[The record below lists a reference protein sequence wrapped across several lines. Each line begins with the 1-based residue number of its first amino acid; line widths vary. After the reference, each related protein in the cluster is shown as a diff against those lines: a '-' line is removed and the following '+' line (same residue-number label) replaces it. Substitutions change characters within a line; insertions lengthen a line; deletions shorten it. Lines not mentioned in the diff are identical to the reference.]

1 MVTRTTRVSSCI
13 DRPVTR
19 IGGSTR
25 QVYKGIHQKARASFT
40 SSSTHELISKDLRN
54 LSTMKCIVLVAL
66 FALFA
71 VAFAQAPKPV
81 QPEQE
86 QSVEGEASRDK
97 RGLLLASY
105 TAPAALA
112 PAPIAYSSYVAP
124 AAPISYALPY
134 AYRAYPSY
142 TYLG

>member
-1 MVTRTTRVSSCI
+1 MIKILQFTSYLLTYYLRSVSSHLVKYYHIKIAFVQMKKKKRKKSVCL
-13 DRPVTR
+13 VT
-19 IGGSTR
+19 IAIYF
-25 QVYKGIHQKARASFT
+25 Q
-40 SSSTHELISKDLRN
+40 
-54 LSTMKCIVLVAL
+54 LVAL

-81 QPEQE
+81 QPDQE
-86 QSVEGEASRDK
+86 QPVEGEALRDK

>member
-1 MVTRTTRVSSCI
+1 MVKI
-13 DRPVTR
+13 L
-19 IGGSTR
+19 
-25 QVYKGIHQKARASFT
+25 QFT
-40 SSSTHELISKDLRN
+40 SYLLTYYLRSVSFH
-54 LSTMKCIVLVAL
+54 LVKYYHIKITFVQMKKKKRKKSVCLLTIAIYFQLVAL

-81 QPEQE
+81 QPDQE
-86 QSVEGEASRDK
+86 QPVEGEALRDK

>member
-1 MVTRTTRVSSCI
+1 MKKKKNVRLL
-13 DRPVTR
+13 PVA
-19 IGGSTR
+19 ICF
-25 QVYKGIHQKARASFT
+25 Q
-40 SSSTHELISKDLRN
+40 
-54 LSTMKCIVLVAL
+54 LVAL

-86 QSVEGEASRDK
+86 QPVEGEALRDK

>member
-1 MVTRTTRVSSCI
+1 MVKILQFTSYLLTYYLRSVSSHLVKYYHIKIAFCVNEKEEKKKVGL
-13 DRPVTR
+13 VT
-19 IGGSTR
+19 IAIYF
-25 QVYKGIHQKARASFT
+25 Q
-40 SSSTHELISKDLRN
+40 
-54 LSTMKCIVLVAL
+54 LVAL

-81 QPEQE
+81 QPDQE
-86 QSVEGEASRDK
+86 QPVEGEALRDK